1 MTWTDVGRTAPEL
14 VLVLASVAVLLVDA
28 WRTGPHLE
36 AERRGMW
43 GPGLALAAVV
53 LASLAAWRPPGGAGM
68 AFFGMY
74 ARDGLTRVLDAA
86 ALGAAA
92 LAILLSPAYVARV
105 RLPEGEYYA
114 LLLLATSGAML
125 MGASRNLVLLFLGLE
140 LMSFPLYVLAALAR
154 RSARSQEAGLKYLL
168 LGAFATAFFIY
179 GLALVY
185 GAAGTT
191 DLAALGRTAASP
203 LLDAGLGLL
212 VIGLGFEAALVPF
225 HAWAP
230 DVYEGAPLPVTAFM
244 SVAAKVGA
252 FGGFLRVF
260 PLALPHLVPVWGEVL
275 AALAVATMI
284 VGNLAALLQ
293 TNTKRLM
300 AYSSIAHS
308 GYMLIG
314 VVSGPAGTWAVLFYL
329 AAYALMNLGTFGVL
343 LLLERRGEEADRVE
357 DLAGLADRAPWAAG
371 VLALCMVS
379 LAGLPPT
386 AGFIG
391 KLYLFRAALLEGRV
405 GLALVGVLTSVV
417 SVYYYL
423 RVAYVALSAAEPA
436 PVAVRRQRLLGVALA
451 LAAVGVL
458 WLGVLPGRFTGAV
471 QQAAALLR

>member
-86 ALGAAA
+86 ALGARPSRSSSRPRTWRGSGS
-92 LAILLSPAYVARV
+92 LR
-105 RLPEGEYYA
+105 GEYYA

-140 LMSFPLYVLAALAR
+140 LMSFPLYVLAAWPGGAPGPR
-154 RSARSQEAGLKYLL
+154 RPASSTCSWAPSPRPSSSTGSRWST
-168 LGAFATAFFIY
+168 GPPGPRTSRP
-179 GLALVY
+179 
-185 GAAGTT
+185 
-191 DLAALGRTAASP
+191 LAAPPPPRSWTR
-203 LLDAGLGLL
+203 GLGLL

-284 VGNLAALLQ
+284 RG
-293 TNTKRLM
+293 KPRGP
-300 AYSSIAHS
+300 SS
-308 GYMLIG
+308 
-314 VVSGPAGTWAVLFYL
+314 
-329 AAYALMNLGTFGVL
+329 
-343 LLLERRGEEADRVE
+343 R
-357 DLAGLADRAPWAAG
+357 
-371 VLALCMVS
+371 
-379 LAGLPPT
+379 PT
-386 AGFIG
+386 P
-391 KLYLFRAALLEGRV
+391 
-405 GLALVGVLTSVV
+405 
-417 SVYYYL
+417 
-423 RVAYVALSAAEPA
+423 SA
-436 PVAVRRQRLLGVALA
+436 
-451 LAAVGVL
+451 
-458 WLGVLPGRFTGAV
+458 
-471 QQAAALLR
+471 